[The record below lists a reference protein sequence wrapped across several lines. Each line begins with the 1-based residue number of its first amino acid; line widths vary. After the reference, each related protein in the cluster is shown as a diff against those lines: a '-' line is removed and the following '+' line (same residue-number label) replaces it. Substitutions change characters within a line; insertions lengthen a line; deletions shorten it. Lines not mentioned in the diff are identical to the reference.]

1 MRVGL
6 GLPRGCVPSA
16 LLPAIANPGSGE
28 WDWLGDGMERDLLE
42 EVGNCRAEGNLCG
55 EGRRLVS
62 HGGQVEGS
70 CGFYGLEG
78 LQVTLGSFGLHWL
91 EGEHGV
97 RTASGLGAGTWGCRI
112 LRSAW
117 GGWP

>member
-42 EVGNCRAEGNLCG
+42 EVGNCRAERGTCA
-55 EGRRLVS
+55 GR
-62 HGGQVEGS
+62 E
-70 CGFYGLEG
+70 
-78 LQVTLGSFGLHWL
+78 
-91 EGEHGV
+91 
-97 RTASGLGAGTWGCRI
+97 
-112 LRSAW
+112 
-117 GGWP
+117 GGWYLMVGRLRALVGFMAWKGCK